1 MYRTLLSAK
10 IHRAIVTSADLHY
23 EGSLTVDTDLLKAAG
38 MCVYE
43 RVQVVDV
50 ENGARL
56 ETYLIPGEAGSGVI
70 QLNGA
75 AARMVSLGDHVIIMA
90 YQLVP
95 EPIPADYAPTV
106 VLVDEKNHVREIRRI
121 SGAAECC

>member
-1 MYRTLLSAK
+1 MYKTLLSSK

-23 EGSLTVDTDLLKAAG
+23 EGSLTVDTDLLEASG

-90 YQLVP
+90 YKLVP
-95 EPIPADYAPTV
+95 EPVPADYTPTV
-106 VLVDEKNHVREIRRI
+106 VLVDDKNRVREIRRI
-121 SGAAECC
+121 SGAVECC